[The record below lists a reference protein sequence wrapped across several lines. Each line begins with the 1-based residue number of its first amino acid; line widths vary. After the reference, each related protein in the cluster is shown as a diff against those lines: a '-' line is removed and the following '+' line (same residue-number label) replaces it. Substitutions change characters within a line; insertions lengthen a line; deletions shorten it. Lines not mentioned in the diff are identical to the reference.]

1 MSVAKESAGGL
12 NSDKP
17 KRKKPRVK
25 LSEEVK
31 VYEELGEQVLEYEEQ
46 LAAFERE
53 QEEAAEKQ
61 LAARKEQAQE
71 LVKYKEQVEQ
81 LERKLK
87 RKSNEVKNLSDNLNT
102 IKVESENHEGIIFT
116 LRLETEELK
125 MNLSKSQ
132 QENLQLYDQLAIK
145 AKEIMEN
152 VRVSELE
159 SELDQHKRALSK
171 TQEENWLLNEK
182 LKLESEQIKSL
193 EIALM
198 EEMQKRS
205 GRSTGEFDDQ
215 DVQEIMDEKER
226 QLKSKAE
233 ELESAEE
240 MLKKADEMMKERDR
254 ENAWLND
261 MLSQH
266 VEKIQEK
273 ETEFQSLQHCM
284 TEENETVHQIEK
296 EMVRLIK
303 IIEEDQQNAAIKDHM
318 ISGYSEEIKYLKE
331 KLDAEKQNLEKQKET
346 ADQNLEIAL
355 NHKNS
360 EIEALQKE
368 LEELRASVQDKQTQ
382 LEQTTNNLQQSQ
394 NKISGLESD
403 LNKIQE
409 AMKVHRSH
417 FDALK
422 NENQR
427 LKSLEENGVDSATL
441 HQKLIREAAL
451 NKELEDEIIQLRM
464 EKSNA
469 QAQGG
474 YGRALGP
481 GSGSPRSQLAV
492 QQTDGAM
499 QEYFRSLSDE
509 IKRLQNELLNEKQIS
524 NHIQITQEKELLL
537 KDREIQRL
545 CAMLNPLG
553 VVSKMS
559 KADLSAL
566 VPRRGGEDTTDTEED
581 TMSLSYHD
589 ALQSD
594 EERQKRILEGDEI
607 SLG

>member
-1 MSVAKESAGGL
+1 MYTALLKENTGVV
-12 NSDKP
+12 NSGKP

-25 LSEEVK
+25 ISEEVK

-46 LAAFERE
+46 LAAFEAE
-53 QEEAAEKQ
+53 QQEAAENQ
-61 LAARKEQAQE
+61 LAARKEEAQQ
-71 LVKYKEQVEQ
+71 LIKYQEQVEQ

-87 RKSNEVKNLSDNLNT
+87 RKTNEVKNLSENLNT
-102 IKVESENHEGIIFT
+102 IKLESENHEGTILT

-159 SELDQHKRALSK
+159 SELDQHKRALGK

-182 LKLESEQIKSL
+182 LRLESEQIKSL

-198 EEMQKRS
+198 EEMKNKSS
-205 GRSTGEFDDQ
+205 GSAVDFDDQ
-215 DVQEIMDEKER
+215 EVRDILDEKER
-226 QLKSKAE
+226 QIKSKAE
-233 ELESAEE
+233 ELDQAEE
-240 MLKKADEMMKERDR
+240 MLKGADEMMKERDR

-273 ETEFQSLQHCM
+273 ECEFQSLQHCM

-331 KLDAEKQNLEKQKET
+331 KLDAEKQTLAKQKET

-355 NHKNS
+355 NNKNS
-360 EIEALQKE
+360 EIETLQKE
-368 LEELRASVQDKQTQ
+368 LEELRASVQDKQTH
-382 LEQTTNNLQQSQ
+382 LEQSTNNLQQSQ
-394 NKISGLESD
+394 NKIAGLESE
-403 LNKIQE
+403 LGKLQE
-409 AMKVHRSH
+409 ATKHHQSH
-417 FDALK
+417 LDALK
-422 NENQR
+422 SENQR
-427 LKSLEENGVDSATL
+427 LKSLEDNGVDYATL
-441 HQKLIREAAL
+441 HQKLIREGAL

-474 YGRALGP
+474 YGRAP
-481 GSGSPRSQLAV
+481 GSPRTQLVV
-492 QQTDGAM
+492 QQPDGAM
-499 QEYFRSLSDE
+499 QEYFKSLSFE

-553 VVSKMS
+553 VVSKMT

-566 VPRRGGEDTTDTEED
+566 VPRRGHEDTTDTEEES
-581 TMSLSYHD
+581 TLSLSYHD
-589 ALQSD
+589 AMSD
-594 EERQKRILEGDEI
+594 EQKRILEADEI